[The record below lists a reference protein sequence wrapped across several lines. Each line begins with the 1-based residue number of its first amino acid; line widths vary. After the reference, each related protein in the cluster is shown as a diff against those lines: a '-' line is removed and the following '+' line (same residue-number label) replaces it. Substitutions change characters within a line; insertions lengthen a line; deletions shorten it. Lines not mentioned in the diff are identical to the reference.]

1 MSLIREK
8 HKTISGRSLEVTRT
22 YLQRGQAVSR
32 SLWITVSP
40 RHPLLK
46 AIMAPPIAALLLT
59 MLVLFL
65 IMLGFTLLAIALM
78 GVIWRAGEE
87 HSEED

>member
-8 HKTISGRSLEVTRT
+8 PRTISGRSLEVTRT

-32 SLWITVSP
+32 SLWIRVSP
-40 RHPLLK
+40 KHPLLK
-46 AIMAPPIAALLLT
+46 IIIALPMVVLMLT

-65 IMLGFTLLAIALM
+65 IMLGFTLLAIALV
-78 GVIWRAGEE
+78 GAITRGRSRG
-87 HSEED
+87 H